1 MAGAFTMT
9 EKQIEALMASE
20 AMRKVLTEVAV
31 RVSESTSKRAAEA
44 AVLET
49 LTKLGIDHTDPLE
62 MQADFRW
69 VRDFRRSSTDLR
81 SKSILIL
88 LGILITGS
96 VAAFWIGLKW
106 EITQFLAK

>member
-1 MAGAFTMT
+1 MMT
-9 EKQIEALMASE
+9 QKQIEMLLASD
-20 AMRKVLTEVAV
+20 AMKAVL
-31 RVSESTSKRAAEA
+31 SEIAIRAAETISKKTAEA

-69 VRDFRRSSTDLR
+69 VRDFRKSSTDLR